1 MNFKTLVNELS
12 LTGGFSYNAITGES
26 NSATG
31 YMVSLNGYEEQFDF
45 NDVDNNTIRNYFLN
59 HLDSLNKEEAFLGG
73 WVDNNKVYLDVS
85 VNISDLETAIYT
97 GIMNNQKAIYDCA
110 NKRSINIPAPQTSG
124 TMTQNRTYNV
134 LKAAQLAYIMEQ
146 TGIE

>member
-1 MNFKTLVNELS
+1 MNLSNLFYELA
-12 LTGGFSYNAITGES
+12 LNDGFSYNVITGES
-26 NSATG
+26 NPTTG

-45 NDVDNNTIRNYFLN
+45 NDFDNNILKSYFLN
-59 HLDSLNKEEAFLGG
+59 HLESLNKEAAFLGG
-73 WVDNNKVYLDVS
+73 WLDDNKVYLDVS
-85 VNISDLETAIYT
+85 INISDLETAIYT

-110 NKRSINIPAPQTSG
+110 NKRSIDIPSPQTSG
-124 TMTQNRTYNV
+124 TMRQNRTYNV